1 MTGIGCGEGGE
12 SGGKGFFEWML
23 EGMESRSRNREKRQ
37 RDGKDPGNK
46 FVVIINIAT

>member
-1 MTGIGCGEGGE
+1 MAKV
-12 SGGKGFFEWML
+12 GKGLFEWML

-46 FVVIINIAT
+46 FVVIINVATFKVQFSSR